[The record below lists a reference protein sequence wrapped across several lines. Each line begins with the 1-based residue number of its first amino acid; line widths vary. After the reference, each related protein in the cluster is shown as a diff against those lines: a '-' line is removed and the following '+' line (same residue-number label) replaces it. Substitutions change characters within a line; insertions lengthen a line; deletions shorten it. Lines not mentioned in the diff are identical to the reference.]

1 MEGAIRE
8 ARHAHLSKR
17 EITMIRRHLG
27 ATLLSIALVVPAG
40 AQSSLTANRTLAV
53 GTASYTMFT
62 VTTAGTFDIWTTSRL
77 GTGGT
82 TPFDPMLY
90 LFSGFGTAG
99 ALLGVNDDG
108 CSSLLAQCGP
118 AVAFSNSILNNIF
131 LGTGIYTAAVGGFFI
146 GEPEARSGLNP
157 ESPYAGDYSLRVA
170 SLTEFGGGTGVA
182 VFEGTVVPEPSSMA
196 LLAAGLFG
204 VGAAARRR
212 RVG

>member
-1 MEGAIRE
+1 
-8 ARHAHLSKR
+8 
-17 EITMIRRHLG
+17 
-27 ATLLSIALVVPAG
+27 
-40 AQSSLTANRTLAV
+40 
-53 GTASYTMFT
+53 
-62 VTTAGTFDIWTTSRL
+62 
-77 GTGGT
+77 
-82 TPFDPMLY
+82 MLF

-108 CSSLLAQCGP
+108 CSAFLAQCGP

-157 ESPYAGDYSLRVA
+157 ESSYAGDYSLRVA

-182 VFEGTVVPEPSSMA
+182 VLGLVVPEPSSIA

-204 VGAAARRR
+204 MGVAARRR
-212 RVG
+212 RVA